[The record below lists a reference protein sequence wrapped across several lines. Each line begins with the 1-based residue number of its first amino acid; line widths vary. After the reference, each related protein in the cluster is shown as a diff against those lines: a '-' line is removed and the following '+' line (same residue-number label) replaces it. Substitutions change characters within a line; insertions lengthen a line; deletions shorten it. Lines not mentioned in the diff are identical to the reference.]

1 MGVHLAITG
10 GVDRRMQVEPITLQR
25 VLVVEDDPIAQARAL
40 RLLREVAGDAV
51 QVEVLADLAS
61 AGAWLD
67 AGKPCDLALVD
78 VQLPDGDGTDFIA
91 ALRTRRPALPAVI
104 VSSWADEG
112 TILQALRNGAIG
124 YLLKDAEDI
133 ELTMHLRSLQ
143 RGGAAIDPMIARRL
157 LALMPQAP
165 PVPLPRHDIHLSARE
180 TEILQLVSRGL
191 SNREIAEAV
200 ALSRLTIESHVR
212 NIYRKLA
219 VGSRTAAVFEAQSLG
234 LLH

>member
-1 MGVHLAITG
+1 MGMHHAITG
-10 GVDRRMQVEPITLQR
+10 SVDRRMQAQPITLQR

-40 RLLREVAGDAV
+40 RLLREVASDAV
-51 QVEVLADLAS
+51 QVDVVADLAS

-67 AGKPCDLALVD
+67 AGKPYDLALVD

-91 ALRTRRPALPAVI
+91 TLRTRRPALPAVI

-124 YLLKDAEDI
+124 YLLKNAEDL
-133 ELTMHLRSLQ
+133 ELTMHLRSLR

-157 LALMPQAP
+157 LELMPQTP
-165 PVPLPRHDIHLSARE
+165 PTPTPRDDIHLSARE

-200 ALSRLTIESHVR
+200 SLSRLTIESHVR

>member
-1 MGVHLAITG
+1 M
-10 GVDRRMQVEPITLQR
+10 
-25 VLVVEDDPIAQARAL
+25 
-40 RLLREVAGDAV
+40 
-51 QVEVLADLAS
+51 
-61 AGAWLD
+61 
-67 AGKPCDLALVD
+67 
-78 VQLPDGDGTDFIA
+78 QLPDGDGTDFIA

-124 YLLKDAEDI
+124 YLLKNVEDI
-133 ELTMHLRSLQ
+133 ELAMHLRSLQ

-165 PVPLPRHDIHLSARE
+165 PVPLPRDDIHLSARE
-180 TEILQLVSRGL
+180 TEILHLVARGL